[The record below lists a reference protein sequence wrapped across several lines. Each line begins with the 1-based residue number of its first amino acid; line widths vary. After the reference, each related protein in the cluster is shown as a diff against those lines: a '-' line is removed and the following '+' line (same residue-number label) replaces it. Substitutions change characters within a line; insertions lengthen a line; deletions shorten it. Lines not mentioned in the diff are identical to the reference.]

1 MENCGGGGGIY
12 NNSGTLTL
20 TNSTVSGNSSSCA
33 GGGIYNS
40 DTVNF
45 KNTIIAGNSTGGS
58 APDCLGTVT
67 SQGYNLVQDTSGCT
81 ITGDTTGN
89 ITGQD
94 PLLDPLALNAPGTT
108 ETRALGTGSPA
119 IDAGNPA
126 APGSGG
132 NACEA
137 TDQRGVARPG
147 GAACDIGAYEVE
159 VAVSQT
165 FYRDADSDTFGDPND
180 SQQAIGAPAGFVLDN
195 TDCNDGVAAINPDAT
210 EVLDGIDND
219 CDGQVDEGTETFYRD
234 ADSDTFGDPNDSQQA
249 IGAPA
254 GFVLDNTDCNDAV
267 AAINPDAT
275 EVLDGIDNDCD
286 GQVDEGAETFYRDAD
301 SDTFGDP
308 NDSQQAIGAPAG
320 FVLDNTD
327 CNDAVAAINP
337 DATEVLD
344 GIDNDCDGQVD
355 EGFGAEAAIAAVAE
369 LRGTLGNLPD
379 SDFKDADSKN
389 KNQVTNNRRW
399 FDNRLDAILD
409 NLDAGM
415 FDAALDNAN
424 NMLRKVDSLVKS
436 LCRSN

>member
-1 MENCGGGGGIY
+1 MENCGGGGGGGIY

-147 GAACDIGAYEVE
+147 GAACDIDAYEVE
-159 VAVSQT
+159 VAVSQ
-165 FYRDADSDTFGDPND
+165 
-180 SQQAIGAPAGFVLDN
+180 
-195 TDCNDGVAAINPDAT
+195 
-210 EVLDGIDND
+210 
-219 CDGQVDEGTETFYRD
+219 
-234 ADSDTFGDPNDSQQA
+234 
-249 IGAPA
+249 
-254 GFVLDNTDCNDAV
+254 
-267 AAINPDAT
+267 
-275 EVLDGIDNDCD
+275 
-286 GQVDEGAETFYRDAD
+286 TFYRDAD

-369 LRGTLGNLPD
+369 LRATLGNLPD

-424 NMLRKVDSLVKS
+424 NMLRKVDWCENQGTLDSNDKIRTCGGQAVIAPLVID
-436 LCRSN
+436 LIALLQ